1 MSVEPHDIAST
12 PVQQQSALFM
22 FYKQHITIKGLGGK
36 ILVAQVLQL
45 PFCLDQGKASFLS
58 ALLKGGYVAAYWAS
72 ARPCCGTC
80 RSSGPKSAG

>member
-22 FYKQHITIKGLGGK
+22 FYKQHTTIKGLGGQ

-45 PFCLDQGKASFLS
+45 PFCLDQGKA
-58 ALLKGGYVAAYWAS
+58 
-72 ARPCCGTC
+72 
-80 RSSGPKSAG
+80 